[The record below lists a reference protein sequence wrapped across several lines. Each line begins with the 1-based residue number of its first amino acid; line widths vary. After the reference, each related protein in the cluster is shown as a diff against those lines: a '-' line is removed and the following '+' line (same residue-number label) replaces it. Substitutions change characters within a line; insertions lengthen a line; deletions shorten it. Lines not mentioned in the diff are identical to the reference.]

1 MKMRTRTITVTA
13 VMIALCIAV
22 QFFKVPTFAYSIY
35 VIGGLINLILIID
48 TLYCGIVSGIIVSAV
63 APITSFI
70 ITGSPVIAAVP
81 MILPCIMIGNMVLV
95 LFAWFVRCKKLELNL
110 LPISLIAGS
119 VAKWGVM
126 TLLIIRWVLPSFGK
140 GLSHVA
146 YKAATVTY
154 STTQLIAA
162 LFGTAL
168 ACVIWPIVRLGVKRS
183 K

>member
-22 QFFKVPTFAYSIY
+22 QFFKVPTFAYSVY

-126 TLLIIRWVLPSFGK
+126 TLLIIRWVLPSSYIFHNPVNCGIVWNCIS
-140 GLSHVA
+140 LCYLA
-146 YKAATVTY
+146 YCAIRCKTFK
-154 STTQLIAA
+154 IK
-162 LFGTAL
+162 
-168 ACVIWPIVRLGVKRS
+168 IVYG
-183 K
+183 

>member
-1 MKMRTRTITVTA
+1 M
-13 VMIALCIAV
+13 
-22 QFFKVPTFAYSIY
+22 
-35 VIGGLINLILIID
+35 
-48 TLYCGIVSGIIVSAV
+48 
-63 APITSFI
+63 
-70 ITGSPVIAAVP
+70 
-81 MILPCIMIGNMVLV
+81 

-162 LFGTAL
+162 CLELHL
-168 ACVIWPIVRLGVKRS
+168 ACGYLAYCAIKCKTFKIKIVYG
-183 K
+183 

>member
-81 MILPCIMIGNMVLV
+81 MILPCIMIGNMVLGAFCLV
-95 LFAWFVRCKKLELNL
+95 CQVQK
-110 LPISLIAGS
+110 AG
-119 VAKWGVM
+119 
-126 TLLIIRWVLPSFGK
+126 T
-140 GLSHVA
+140 
-146 YKAATVTY
+146 
-154 STTQLIAA
+154 
-162 LFGTAL
+162 
-168 ACVIWPIVRLGVKRS
+168 
-183 K
+183 